1 MLVLVVSNLL
11 NVGTDIGAVASL
23 LKVALGKVA
32 QGLAVEGGLEV
43 LEDEGELEEGEALVQ
58 MLDRIEDRTHVED
71 VCIGQTRALSLLDGG
86 SLGRSSCE
94 ECKNGGCECGL
105 HC

>member
-43 LEDEGELEEGEALVQ
+43 LEDEGKL
-58 MLDRIEDRTHVED
+58 
-71 VCIGQTRALSLLDGG
+71 
-86 SLGRSSCE
+86 
-94 ECKNGGCECGL
+94 
-105 HC
+105 